1 MKVLIS
7 TDTSCLMNNETFK
20 NYDISVFPLN
30 VLIDEVEYLDG
41 VTITQEELKEAMHAN
56 KSIKTSTPPIGK
68 VIEYFEK
75 LFAKGYDRIIHF
87 TISSKLSSMFSLFS
101 TVSANY
107 FDNKVIVIDS
117 YALSSVMLS
126 QVFLAYDE
134 LKKGTDVDQI
144 VELVEKFKHN
154 NKVFFI
160 PENLTALKNG
170 GRISSAAAF
179 IGNTIGLKPVISLTD
194 GELVKEGMTRNIKNA
209 LYEKFESIINE
220 CPINEYDYSII
231 EFDAK
236 EAIVESI
243 IKKFDELL
251 GGSTIRGIIPINVC
265 AHCGP
270 GTIGIL
276 LTPRI
281 NGKSLKEFI

>member
-1 MKVLIS
+1 M
-7 TDTSCLMNNETFK
+7 
-20 NYDISVFPLN
+20 
-30 VLIDEVEYLDG
+30 
-41 VTITQEELKEAMHAN
+41 TITQEELKEAMHAN

-154 NKVFFI
+154 IN
-160 PENLTALKNG
+160 
-170 GRISSAAAF
+170 S
-179 IGNTIGLKPVISLTD
+179 
-194 GELVKEGMTRNIKNA
+194 VKE
-209 LYEKFESIINE
+209 
-220 CPINEYDYSII
+220 
-231 EFDAK
+231 
-236 EAIVESI
+236 
-243 IKKFDELL
+243 
-251 GGSTIRGIIPINVC
+251 
-265 AHCGP
+265 
-270 GTIGIL
+270 
-276 LTPRI
+276 
-281 NGKSLKEFI
+281 